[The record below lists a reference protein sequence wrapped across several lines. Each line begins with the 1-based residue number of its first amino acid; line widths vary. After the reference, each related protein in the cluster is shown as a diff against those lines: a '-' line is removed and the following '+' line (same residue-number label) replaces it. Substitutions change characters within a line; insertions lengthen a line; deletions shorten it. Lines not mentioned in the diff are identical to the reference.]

1 MKLTKQQRIDLQ
13 AKFDGLCAYCG
24 SVLGK
29 SFHADHLDPVLR
41 QAKWVSGRGY
51 VPTGGLDY
59 PERDAL
65 DNLMPACASIDKSS
79 LTLEQWRTKLS
90 QSAKTL
96 LGPLFVLIKRI
107 SRMVTRKSI
116 CCIDCEAFNFSPNI
130 ETPAICRYRHTLILT
145 GWGWVRRETEN
156 CLEFHYQ
163 D

>member
-41 QAKWVSGRGY
+41 QTKWVSGRGY

-65 DNLMPACASIDKSS
+65 DNLMPACASCNIDKSS

-90 QSAKTL
+90 H
-96 LGPLFVLIKRI
+96 GPTVL
-107 SRMVTRKSI
+107 SRNNPT
-116 CCIDCEAFNFSPNI
+116 
-130 ETPAICRYRHTLILT
+130 YRHSLRFNLIRVT
-145 GWGWVRRETEN
+145 GEKIVFYFEKCGVS
-156 CLEFHYQ
+156 
-163 D
+163 